1 MIIRFLLDLLIHTVN
16 EKNHETI
23 HSRILGVTP
32 ADSYLSVDH
41 NCSYDLWIQAE
52 VFEISQSVKEL
63 TTFRPF
69 EPHSHSETSSQVGPC
84 RLTSIEQSSSKVFL
98 IKLDC
103 RGLIFVQARWGH
115 QANISW
121 FFGGICE
128 CCRMSIKIGQ
138 CRPRPLTWIARSGVD
153 QAFF

>member
-1 MIIRFLLDLLIHTVN
+1 MIIRFPLDLLIHTVN
-16 EKNHETI
+16 EKNHEI
-23 HSRILGVTP
+23 IRSWILGVTP

-52 VFEISQSVKEL
+52 VFEISQSVKRTNDIQAIRASL
-63 TTFRPF
+63 SFWNLKPSR
-69 EPHSHSETSSQVGPC
+69 SC
-84 RLTSIEQSSSKVFL
+84 RLTWIEQSSSKVFL